1 MKQEHT
7 LGQVL
12 EKRVQKI
19 YLVDFEDNSA
29 EDIYSPWQILVFFDD
44 FDHFLDVEDAY
55 DGDHIN
61 INLRPCVTTES
72 VLRELTVPGLW
83 NPSQV
88 ELTDS
93 IGQLIGLKI
102 TQLLY
107 AIDKT
112 SFSIKGTQYAGNQAL
127 FRGIKLIF
135 ETRSITVFNNGV
147 GLFTGVDTPLVPEFE
162 NTYNWSEA
170 IYKI

>member
-12 EKRVQKI
+12 EKKVHKI
-19 YLVDFEDNSA
+19 YLVDFEDSPA
-29 EDIYSPWQILVFFDD
+29 EDIYSPWQILIFFDD
-44 FDHFLDVEDAY
+44 FDYFLDVEDAY

-61 INLRPCVTTES
+61 ISLRPCVTAES

-88 ELTDS
+88 EPTDS

-107 AIDKT
+107 AIDKA
-112 SFSIKGTQYAGNQAL
+112 SYSINGMQCAGNQGL
-127 FRGIKLIF
+127 FRSIKVVFDVKTITIF
-135 ETRSITVFNNGV
+135 SNGV
-147 GLFTGVDTPLVPEFE
+147 GLFTGIDTSLVPDFE
-162 NTYNWSEA
+162 DTYNWIEV
-170 IYKI
+170 IH